1 MEGAPGWPW
10 AGPDGGAVGERPGGG
25 AAPGAPGAVVE
36 PGAVAEPGVVA
47 VFGAADPG
55 DGGVPT
61 GPAPPPGGAATV
73 LPGGFPAAGVGAD
86 VPTGASG
93 AVAGALPGA
102 EFVVVPPGGG
112 GVPVVFPL
120 GPLSVPKPP
129 PEGPIPPG
137 NAMPPGPPGP
147 PGPPPP
153 PPGPPL
159 AWTRRKPAPA
169 KVSAMRRGTGCAA
182 SCPFSVAATGPV
194 APANG
199 SGVKKYSRTSAS
211 SRVSSCARSRRERS
225 EVSQPCPLGWG
236 AFACSVRCSRFA
248 LRPSALRPDSTR
260 AMSPISHWRCG
271 CGGRSTV
278 SASVTTCATTSP
290 PSSRPMICHASGG
303 PDQRRAVP
311 WEFMG

>member
-10 AGPDGGAVGERPGGG
+10 AGPDGGAVDERPGGG
-25 AAPGAPGAVVE
+25 AAPGAPGAV
-36 PGAVAEPGVVA
+36 A

-55 DGGVPT
+55 DGGAPA
-61 GPAPPPGGAATV
+61 GPVLLPGGAVAV

-86 VPTGASG
+86 VPAGASG
-93 AVAGALPGA
+93 AVAGAL
-102 EFVVVPPGGG
+102 
-112 GVPVVFPL
+112 PVVFPL

-129 PEGPIPPG
+129 PGGPIPPG

-169 KVSAMRRGTGCAA
+169 KVLAMRRGTGCAA
-182 SCPFSVAATGPV
+182 SCPSSVAATGPV
-194 APANG
+194 VPANG

-225 EVSQPCPLGWG
+225 DVSQPCPLGWG

-260 AMSPISHWRCG
+260 AMSPISH
-271 CGGRSTV
+271 
-278 SASVTTCATTSP
+278 
-290 PSSRPMICHASGG
+290 
-303 PDQRRAVP
+303 
-311 WEFMG
+311 